1 MRKRNLTKMT
11 VDELVQRF
19 MEIALAQDHA
29 IMWDEPAA
37 KYNRLFDL
45 MGDVEEE
52 LKRRPG
58 DQRRELVQLFD
69 HPNPQVRVKAAI
81 RSLAV
86 APEEARQVLEILD
99 ERNELPQAADARG
112 MMRSLDEGTY
122 KPT

>member
-1 MRKRNLTKMT
+1 MRKRNLTEMS
-11 VDELVQRF
+11 VDELVERF
-19 MEIALAQDHA
+19 KQIALAQDA
-29 IMWDEPAA
+29 ADLRDEIT

-52 LKRRPG
+52 LKQRPG
-58 DQRRELVQLFD
+58 DQRRALVSLFD

-81 RSLAV
+81 RALAV
-86 APEEARQVLEILD
+86 APKAAREALEILD

-112 MMRSLDEGTY
+112 ILWGLDDGTY